1 MIYFDTDVLIHYLVN
16 QDRKKHHFV
25 NKLYE
30 KTNAD
35 KTFFVS
41 LLTLQE
47 IAFVLAKLK
56 IESFEI
62 IEKLRVFEVSR
73 PVNYSFDEYLRASE
87 LCKKVGFLNIND
99 CLHTAIAESY
109 CAELYTYNQTDFKQI
124 KNHTSLKINILSA

>member
-47 IAFVLAKLK
+47 TAFVLAKIK
-56 IESFEI
+56 MESFEI

-73 PVNYSFDEYLRASE
+73 PVNYSFDEYIRATE

-109 CAELYTYNQTDFKQI
+109 CTELYTYNQTDFKQI
-124 KNHTSLKINILSA
+124 RNHTSLKINILSP